1 MTGELSYKK
10 KSFKNFGTN
19 VCRQLN
25 ANASSLK
32 FRVRNGVHNESKPVF
47 NGESKNMLNMGKEL
61 CVSFLQRGRKCYWL
75 SCAQNDEK

>member
-10 KSFKNFGTN
+10 KSFRNFGTN
-19 VCRQLN
+19 ICKQLN

-47 NGESKNMLNMGKEL
+47 EEESKNTLNMDKKL
-61 CVSFLQRGRKCYWL
+61 VFNGRK
-75 SCAQNDEK
+75 